1 MLLPESLFGHPP
13 RSAMTQETES
23 QTHVDKRLP
32 HDGAE
37 PARRERLLMDA
48 TPFTPLL
55 RFATFAARA
64 DALLDL
70 GQGALMMS
78 DIAYADLNVAHYER
92 RLDALANVTREAL
105 GTTAAELKRPRML
118 RQRALAERVLETL
131 RETLAEREGLTG
143 NTEDYYDPR
152 NTFLH
157 EALDRG
163 VGLPITLSVIY
174 LEVARRL
181 GIPLRGVGLPSH
193 FMVKWPLARDEGGD
207 LYLDAF
213 HGGQVLD
220 AEGCRR
226 VVLELM
232 GATGAPPYF
241 DPRWTI
247 PLGSRAIL
255 TRMLNNLKAIYL
267 HRGETR
273 LALETVE
280 RLVLLRPDLPEE
292 LRDRGLLRLAMGEP
306 LFAAADIAAYA
317 ERAPAAP
324 EVGRL
329 RRRMAEL
336 REVRASL
343 N

>member
-1 MLLPESLFGHPP
+1 
-13 RSAMTQETES
+13 
-23 QTHVDKRLP
+23 
-32 HDGAE
+32 
-37 PARRERLLMDA
+37 MDTA
-48 TPFTPLL
+48 PFTPLL
-55 RFATFAARA
+55 RFAAFAARP
-64 DALLDL
+64 DVQLDL
-70 GQGALMMS
+70 EQGALMMA
-78 DIAYADLNVAHYER
+78 DIAYTDLNFAHYQW
-92 RLDALANVTREAL
+92 RLHALAEVVREAL
-105 GTTAAELKRPRML
+105 GATAAGLHRPRML
-118 RQRALAERVLETL
+118 RQRDTAMRVLETL
-131 RETLAEREGLTG
+131 RAILAEREGLTG

-157 EALDRG
+157 ETLDRG

-193 FMVKWPLARDEGGD
+193 FMVKWPLPREEGGD

-213 HGGQVLD
+213 HSGQVLD
-220 AEGCRR
+220 ASACRR
-226 VVLELM
+226 VVLDLM
-232 GATGAPPYF
+232 GQMGAPPYF
-241 DPRWTI
+241 DPRWTA
-247 PLGSRAIL
+247 PLGTRVIL

-273 LALETVE
+273 LALEVVE
-280 RLVLLRPDLPEE
+280 RLVLLRSDMPEE
-292 LRDRGLLRLAMGEP
+292 LRDRGLLRLALGET
-306 LFAAADIAAYA
+306 LLAAADIAAYA

-329 RRRMAEL
+329 RRRIAEL

>member
-1 MLLPESLFGHPP
+1 
-13 RSAMTQETES
+13 
-23 QTHVDKRLP
+23 
-32 HDGAE
+32 
-37 PARRERLLMDA
+37 MDT
-48 TPFTPLL
+48 TPFAPLL
-55 RFATFAARA
+55 RFAAFAGHT
-64 DALLDL
+64 DVQLDL
-70 GQGALMMS
+70 GQGALLMA
-78 DIAYADLNVAHYER
+78 DIAYPNINIGHYQR
-92 RLDALANVTREAL
+92 RLDALADIVREAL
-105 GTTAAELKRPRML
+105 GAMSAGLHHPQLL
-118 RQRALAERVLETL
+118 RQRVLAARVLDAM

-157 EALDRG
+157 ETLDRG
-163 VGLPITLSVIY
+163 VGMPITLSVIY
-174 LEVARRL
+174 LEVGRRL
-181 GIPLRGVGLPSH
+181 GVPLRGVGLPSH
-193 FMVKWPLARDEGGD
+193 FMVKWPLPREEGGD

-220 AEGCRR
+220 TNECRR
-226 VVLELM
+226 AVLDLM
-232 GATGAPPYF
+232 GASGVPPYF
-241 DPRWTI
+241 DPRWTA

-255 TRMLNNLKAIYL
+255 TRMLNNLKMIYL

-273 LALETVE
+273 LALEVVE
-280 RLVLLRPDLPEE
+280 RLVLLRPDMPEE
-292 LRDRGLLRLAMGEP
+292 LRDRGLLRLAMGET

>member
-1 MLLPESLFGHPP
+1 MD
-13 RSAMTQETES
+13 SA
-23 QTHVDKRLP
+23 
-32 HDGAE
+32 
-37 PARRERLLMDA
+37 
-48 TPFTPLL
+48 PFASLL
-55 RFATFAARA
+55 RFAEFAALP
-64 DALLDL
+64 DARLDL
-70 GQGALMMS
+70 AQGALMMA
-78 DIAYADLNVAHYER
+78 DIAYTDLNAAHYQR
-92 RLDALANVTREAL
+92 RLDALTMVVREAL
-105 GTTAAELKRPRML
+105 GAGGAGLRRPRML
-118 RQRALAERVLETL
+118 RQRSMATYVLETM

-157 EALDRG
+157 ETLDRG
-163 VGLPITLSVIY
+163 VGLPITLSVVY

-193 FMVKWPLARDEGGD
+193 FMVKWPLSREEGGD

-213 HGGQVLD
+213 HNGQVLD
-220 AEGCRR
+220 VSGCRR
-226 VVLELM
+226 LVLDLM
-232 GATGAPPYF
+232 DATGVPPYF
-241 DPRWTI
+241 DPRWTV
-247 PLGSRAIL
+247 PLNSRAIL

-273 LALETVE
+273 LALEVVE
-280 RLVLLRPDLPEE
+280 RLIALRPDLPEE
-292 LRDRGLLRLAMGEP
+292 LRDRGLLRLALGEP

-329 RRRMAEL
+329 RRRIAEL
-336 REVRASL
+336 REVRARL

>member
-1 MLLPESLFGHPP
+1 
-13 RSAMTQETES
+13 
-23 QTHVDKRLP
+23 
-32 HDGAE
+32 
-37 PARRERLLMDA
+37 MDA

-55 RFATFAARA
+55 RFAAFAAHP
-64 DALLDL
+64 DAELDL
-70 GQGALMMS
+70 GLGALMMA
-78 DIAYADLNVAHYER
+78 DIAYPDLNVGHYQR
-92 RLDALANVTREAL
+92 RLDALAEVVGEAL
-105 GTTAAELKRPRML
+105 GSARTRLRQRGLL
-118 RQRALAERVLETL
+118 RQRALATHVLDTM
-131 RETLAEREGLTG
+131 REALVEREGLTG
-143 NTEDYYDPR
+143 NTDDYYDPR

-157 EALDRG
+157 ETLDRG

-193 FMVKWPLARDEGGD
+193 FMVKWALPREEGGD

-213 HGGQVLD
+213 HHGQVLD
-220 AEGCRR
+220 ASECRR
-226 VVLELM
+226 FVLDLM
-232 GATGAPPYF
+232 SATGAPPYF
-241 DPRWTI
+241 DPRWTA

-280 RLVLLRPDLPEE
+280 RLILLRPDMPEE

-329 RRRMAEL
+329 RRRIAEL

>member
-1 MLLPESLFGHPP
+1 
-13 RSAMTQETES
+13 
-23 QTHVDKRLP
+23 
-32 HDGAE
+32 
-37 PARRERLLMDA
+37 MDV
-48 TPFTPLL
+48 TVFRPLL
-55 RFATFAARA
+55 RFAEFATLP
-64 DALLDL
+64 DAQLDL
-70 GQGALMMS
+70 AQGALMMA
-78 DIAYADLNVAHYER
+78 DIAYADLNAAHYQR
-92 RLDALANVTREAL
+92 RLDALATLVREAL
-105 GTTAAELKRPRML
+105 GATEVSLRRPRLL
-118 RQRALAERVLETL
+118 RQRSMATHVLETM
-131 RETLAEREGLTG
+131 RETLAEREGLSG

-163 VGLPITLSVIY
+163 MGLPITLSVIY

-181 GIPLRGVGLPSH
+181 GVPLRGVGLPSH
-193 FMVKWPLARDEGGD
+193 FMVKWPLSREEGGD

-213 HGGQVLD
+213 HSGQLLD
-220 AEGCRR
+220 SGDCRR
-226 VVLELM
+226 LVLELM
-232 GATGAPPYF
+232 DATGAPPYF
-241 DPRWTI
+241 DPRWTV
-247 PLGSRAIL
+247 PLGARAIL

-273 LALETVE
+273 LALEVVE

-292 LRDRGLLRLAMGEP
+292 LRDRGLLRLALGEP

-329 RRRMAEL
+329 RRRIAEL